1 MFNLPIGIKAAS
13 GHVFSILGEDRRKHM
28 AIFGKSGVGKTTLL
42 RNMIAHDIG
51 SGLGVTVIDP
61 HGSLI
66 QDVLEAIPRSRTN
79 DVIYFNPKD
88 ANRVLGINLLD
99 SVLLEE
105 RPLVVS
111 ALISILRNVWVTAWG
126 PRTEYILSHAALALL
141 EQYQPVSLLALSKLL
156 TNSFYRRQVLRSV
169 TDPVVL
175 SFFKIFENWNDRFR
189 EEAIAPLLNKVS
201 KFVTNPLLR
210 SVIGQTSSSFD
221 FRWLMDQRKI
231 LLCDLSKGALGE
243 DVSSVL
249 GSLVVTK
256 LALAALSRQNVTE
269 AERVPHILYGDE
281 IQAFI
286 HGVDFPTV
294 LAEARKY
301 KLVLVV
307 ATQTLNQLPKE
318 SLNAVFGNCATV
330 MSFRV
335 GGNDAQML
343 AREFGMVLP
352 ASELQDLPDYKIWL
366 ATLVEGRPS
375 GPHLV
380 HSFPPLAGGGLQAS
394 PDVVIETSL
403 ARYGRPRKEI
413 EARLNRFLSLTRSS
427 HQQSTRYRG
436 SK

>member
-1 MFNLPIGIKAAS
+1 
-13 GHVFSILGEDRRKHM
+13 
-28 AIFGKSGVGKTTLL
+28 
-42 RNMIAHDIG
+42 MITQDIWA
-51 SGLGVTVIDP
+51 GLGVTVIDP
-61 HGSLI
+61 HGSLVR
-66 QDVLEAIPRSRTN
+66 DVLQMIPRARTN

-88 ANRVLGINLLD
+88 AGRVLGLNLLD
-99 SVLLEE
+99 RVRAEE

-111 ALISILRNVWVTAWG
+111 ALISILRNIWIASWG
-126 PRTEYILSHAALALL
+126 PRTEYILSHAVLALL
-141 EQYQPVSLLALSKLL
+141 EQRQPVSLLALPRLL
-156 TNSFYRRQVLRSV
+156 TNGFYRRQVLRSV
-169 TDPVVL
+169 SDPVVL
-175 SFFKIFENWNDRFR
+175 SFFKTFENWNERFR
-189 EEAIAPLLNKVS
+189 EEAITPLLNKVS

-210 SVIGQTSSSFD
+210 SVIGQTTSSFD
-221 FRWLMDQRKI
+221 FRWLMDRKKI

-256 LALAALSRQNVTE
+256 LALAALSRQDVPE

-281 IQAFI
+281 IQSFI

-301 KLVLVV
+301 KLVLVI

-335 GGNDAQML
+335 GGNDAQTL

-352 ASELQDLPDYKIWL
+352 ASELQDLPDYKVWL

-380 HSFPPLAGGGLQAS
+380 QSFPPLTGSGHEAAAT
-394 PDVVIETSL
+394 VVVRTSL
-403 ARYGRPRKEI
+403 ARYGRPRQDI
-413 EARLNRFLSLTRSS
+413 EARLNRFLSLNRSWN
-427 HQQSTRYRG
+427 HQSSRSR
-436 SK
+436 KVVR